1 MGYYKTIIDGYLIS
15 IGTSG
20 TEAITEQ
27 EYNDLYSIIASK
39 PIAPSGYKYRLKAD
53 TLDWELVEL
62 PEPSEPEDEATE
74 TDYIDS
80 LNTLGVDTNEKN

>member
-20 TEAITEQ
+20 AEEITEQ

-53 TLDWELVEL
+53 TLEWELVEL
-62 PEPSEPEDEATE
+62 PEPSEQDDKATE
-74 TDYIDS
+74 PDYITALQD
-80 LNTLGVDTNEKN
+80 LGVVTDGN